1 VTFDLSKM
9 REDAAKLE
17 ASPRT
22 PESGTVVEPA
32 QPSDVAAA
40 RRSLQDQ
47 RGALNA
53 EAAPPG
59 QEPEADPID
68 KALHAGR
75 QYARGS
81 DQAMEAYAQEIFNA
95 AQAGDPRVVSQGVV
109 DSDTRERWAADAHSR
124 QVANRDQSGMAHR

>member
-1 VTFDLSKM
+1 MPFDLSKL
-9 REDAAKLE
+9 REDAAKL
-17 ASPRT
+17 ATST
-22 PESGTVVEPA
+22 ESSNDSVAPA
-32 QPSDVAAA
+32 PQAPDVSAQ
-40 RRSLQDQ
+40 RRSLQEQ

-59 QEPEADPID
+59 QEPVADPID
-68 KALHAGR
+68 AALHAGR